1 MSHQALSRIGLLF
14 AVSSILM
21 LTACSA
27 PERLKAV
34 PDDATMRAEIAGM
47 PGVRYVLPEGA
58 AAMYPDMQQANE
70 YRLAARAE
78 AGLTGPLPPAHF
90 LALSG
95 GGDDGAFG
103 AGLLCGWTVAGNR
116 PEFDLVT
123 GISTGALLAP
133 FAFLGPKYDQN
144 LRIFYTTISPDD
156 IMEKRG
162 LISGIFKDGL
172 ADNSPLRALVEKAIT
187 EDMLKEIA
195 VEHGKGRFLLVATT
209 NLDAR
214 RPVIWNMTKIA
225 ASGAPGSVKL
235 FRDILVASA
244 AIPGAFPPTMF
255 TVEVDGQPHQEL
267 HVDGGAFSQVF
278 VYPPSI
284 NLKEAAAK
292 VGIEERERILYI
304 IRNAQLMPRWTE
316 VERQTLPIVGRAIDA
331 LIQGQGNGDL
341 YRIFATAQKD
351 DLDFNLAYIPGEFYA
366 PHREEFDTEYMKSLF
381 NFAYDMAVKG
391 YPWEKTPPGY

>member
-1 MSHQALSRIGLLF
+1 M
-14 AVSSILM
+14 IL

-34 PDDATMRAEIAGM
+34 PDDATLRAEIPGM
-47 PGVRYVLPEGA
+47 PGVRYVLPEGVK
-58 AAMYPDMQQANE
+58 AMYPDIRQAHE
-70 YRLAARAE
+70 YRLVARTA
-78 AGLTGPLPPAHF
+78 AGLTGPLPPANF

-95 GGDDGAFG
+95 GGDNGAFG

-116 PEFDLVT
+116 PQLDLVT

-144 LRIFYTTISPDD
+144 LRNFYTTTTPDD
-156 IMEKRG
+156 VRKVRSI
-162 LISGIFKDGL
+162 ISGILKDGL
-172 ADNSPLRALVEKAIT
+172 ADNAPLRKLVEKAVT
-187 EDMLKEIA
+187 EEMIREIA
-195 VEHGKGRFLLVATT
+195 AEHKKGRILLVGTT

-225 ASGAPGSVKL
+225 ASEAPGSLKL
-235 FRDILVASA
+235 FREILVASA

-255 TVEVDGQPHQEL
+255 EVEVDGKPYQEL

-278 VYPPSI
+278 VYPPSL
-284 NLKEAAAK
+284 NLKEEAAK
-292 VGIEERERILYI
+292 AGIERERVLYI

-316 VERQTLPIVGRAIDA
+316 VQRRTLPIVGRAIET

-341 YRIFATAQKD
+341 YRIYATSQKD
-351 DLDFNLAYIPGEFYA
+351 GLDFNLAYIPAEFNA
-366 PHREEFDTEYMKSLF
+366 PHKEEFDTEYMKSLF

>member
-1 MSHQALSRIGLLF
+1 MKNRILSYVTLLF
-14 AVSSILM
+14 VASSMLV

-27 PERLKAV
+27 PERLAAV
-34 PDDATMRAEIAGM
+34 PDDATMRAEIPGM

-58 AAMYPDMQQANE
+58 AAMYPDIRQAVE
-70 YRLAARAE
+70 YGLAARVA

-116 PEFDLVT
+116 PVFDLVT

-133 FAFLGPKYDQN
+133 FAFLGSKYDQQ
-144 LRIFYTTISPDD
+144 LRNFYTTISPDD
-156 IMEKRG
+156 ILEERG
-162 LISGIFKDGL
+162 IISGIFDDGL
-172 ADNSPLRALVEKAIT
+172 ADNSPLRSLVERAVT
-187 EDMLKEIA
+187 EEMFKEIA
-195 VEHGKGRFLLVATT
+195 AEHFKGRFLLVATT

-225 ASGAPGSVKL
+225 ASGAPGSLEL

-267 HVDGGAFSQVF
+267 HVDGGAFAQVF

-284 NLKEAAAK
+284 NLKETAAQA
-292 VGIEERERILYI
+292 GIERERILYI
-304 IRNAQLMPRWTE
+304 IRNAQLMPKWSE
-316 VERQTLPIVGRAIDA
+316 VERQTLPILGRAIEA

-341 YRIFATAQKD
+341 YRIYATAQKD
-351 DLDFNLAYIPGEFYA
+351 GLDFNLAYIPAEFNA
-366 PHREEFDTEYMKSLF
+366 PHKEEFDTEYMNALF
-381 NFAYDMAVKG
+381 NFAYDMTVQG
-391 YPWEKTPPGY
+391 YPWEKTPPGS